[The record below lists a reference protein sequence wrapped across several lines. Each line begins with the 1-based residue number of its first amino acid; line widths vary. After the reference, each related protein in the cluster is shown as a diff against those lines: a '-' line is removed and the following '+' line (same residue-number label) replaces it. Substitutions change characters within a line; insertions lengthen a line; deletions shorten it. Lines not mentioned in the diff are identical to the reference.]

1 MLSTPL
7 DIKKEEGRV
16 PPLISAYTLPIQR
29 IAYKEEVP
37 YRRCGRVEWAG
48 KFSSKFSGLSE
59 TVPDTQDYILR
70 GKNRQEYRSIL
81 SKYQE
86 QIRSIQSI
94 RGIWGFAVRC
104 RQDSCSVTTKV
115 FVEQP
120 RLHRVFL
127 KGVGWKRALM
137 RYFQGLRNQP

>member
-16 PPLISAYTLPIQR
+16 PHFISACTLPIQR

-59 TVPDTQDYILR
+59 TVPDTHDTIFTRVKIATSIGVSSVVYEYT
-70 GKNRQEYRSIL
+70 QEMIS
-81 SKYQE
+81 
-86 QIRSIQSI
+86 
-94 RGIWGFAVRC
+94 
-104 RQDSCSVTTKV
+104 
-115 FVEQP
+115 
-120 RLHRVFL
+120 
-127 KGVGWKRALM
+127 
-137 RYFQGLRNQP
+137 